1 MAGRWRRQ
9 QPWRCGGARVTN
21 ATMLRDGRAVD
32 NNGDGDLVADH
43 EEGGGGGGGALCAT
57 RTR

>member
-1 MAGRWRRQ
+1 MAGRRRQQ
-9 QPWRCGGARVTN
+9 QPWRCGGAHVTN

-32 NNGDGDLVADH
+32 NDGDGDLVADH
-43 EEGGGGGGGALCAT
+43 EEGGGGGALCAT